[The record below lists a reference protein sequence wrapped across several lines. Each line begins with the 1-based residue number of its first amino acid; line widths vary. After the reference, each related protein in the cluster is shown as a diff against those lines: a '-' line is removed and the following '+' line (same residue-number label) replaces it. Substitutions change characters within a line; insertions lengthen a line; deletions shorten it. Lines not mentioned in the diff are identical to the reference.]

1 MDHSRHEPGALHCEP
16 EAGKIRYHSSYY
28 LTGEIRMKKN
38 PGLRMAEDPHSYNGE
53 TMGDYLR
60 LEEYSKAWNS
70 ATSFAEC

>member
-1 MDHSRHEPGALHCEP
+1 
-16 EAGKIRYHSSYY
+16 
-28 LTGEIRMKKN
+28 
-38 PGLRMAEDPHSYNGE
+38 MAEDPHSYNGE